1 MLELTDIAVLLV
13 LAVPGYFFWRAVA
26 VREQA
31 LHAVKRHLK
40 QLDLQLLDDAV
51 ALRSVWLRRDK
62 QQRLCVE
69 RIYQF
74 EFSSTRVDRYNGR
87 ITLLDGRVVDIQL
100 DAYRIDPLENEP
112 LVHEPVS
119 RESADKHHWH

>member
-1 MLELTDIAVLLV
+1 MLDLTDIAVLII
-13 LAVPGYFFWRAVA
+13 LALPAYFFWRSV
-26 VREQA
+26 VIREQA

-40 QLDLQLLDDAV
+40 QLDLQLLDEAV

-62 QQRLCVE
+62 LQRLCIE

-87 ITLLDGRVVDIQL
+87 ITLLDDTIADIQL
-100 DAYRIDPLENEP
+100 EPYRIEPLEY
-112 LVHEPVS
+112 EPVTH
-119 RESADKHHWH
+119 ESADKQNWH